1 MDLYYESEDE
11 QVTDFEI
18 ERGNLFQKV
27 EALEKQLDRQKQF
40 HRKFADDVI
49 VSESIRNEDFAKEKR
64 DLVEQNKELRKE
76 NRQFKKDVSFYKAAF
91 EEVLKEDESAKQKK
105 PDQIR
110 DKSSSLEYIATTSI
124 GLTVASVSASSF
136 LPELESNVR
145 VSSCAASQ
153 TDSVRSLRIKSKPH
167 SSRVVSKIAEQL
179 LLENKKLKEKVAS
192 LNTTVGVLKRKN
204 KQLDNFQ
211 TKVEKKEIDH
221 SKEHLELEALVAST
235 KKTNKDIFNTKALA
249 ELEQLAENVKF

>member
-1 MDLYYESEDE
+1 MDPQYPSEDE

-27 EALEKQLDRQKQF
+27 KALEKVLDRQKQF

-76 NRQFKKDVSFYKAAF
+76 NRQLKKDVSFYKGAF
-91 EEVLKEDESAKQKK
+91 EEVLKEDESAGQRK

-110 DKSSSLEYIATTSI
+110 DKNSSLEYIATTST
-124 GLTVASVSASSF
+124 GSTVSASVSSF
-136 LPELESNVR
+136 LPEFESDVR
-145 VSSCAASQ
+145 VSSCTASQ

-179 LLENKKLKEKVAS
+179 LLENKKLKAKVAG

-204 KQLDNFQ
+204 KQLENFQ
-211 TKVEKKEIDH
+211 TKVENKEIGH
-221 SKEHLELEALVAST
+221 SKELLELEALVAST

-249 ELEQLAENVKF
+249 KLEQLAENVKF